1 MDRAT
6 TACPD
11 HRTRTPDGVV
21 PRDVAPLGARLAR
34 RTLAA
39 LTAATCL
46 AGALG
51 APAPLS
57 AAEPGRAAGR
67 PAPAVAGPPS
77 EPGLRSVQMPL
88 PVQGAPGG
96 AMCGERRQV
105 VSRLAEKYGETR
117 RGYGLQQGAAVVE
130 VYASGDTG
138 SWTILLSTPNGLACL
153 LAAGQ
158 NWAPTPE
165 EAAAAVGD
173 PT

>member
-1 MDRAT
+1 MDRVT
-6 TACPD
+6 PACPAP
-11 HRTRTPDGVV
+11 RTPR
-21 PRDVAPLGARLAR
+21 PRPGFGIPRPSRLLTWLVA
-34 RTLAA
+34 AA
-39 LTAATCL
+39 CL

-51 APAPLS
+51 APAAPS
-57 AAEPGRAAGR
+57 AQEAGR
-67 PAPAVAGPPS
+67 PAGRPDAAFAPVES
-77 EPGLRSVQMPL
+77 LL
-88 PVQGAPGG
+88 VQGMTGPQGG

-130 VYASGDTG
+130 VFASGSTG

-158 NWAPTPE
+158 NWAPTPDE
-165 EAAAAVGD
+165 SSGPVGD